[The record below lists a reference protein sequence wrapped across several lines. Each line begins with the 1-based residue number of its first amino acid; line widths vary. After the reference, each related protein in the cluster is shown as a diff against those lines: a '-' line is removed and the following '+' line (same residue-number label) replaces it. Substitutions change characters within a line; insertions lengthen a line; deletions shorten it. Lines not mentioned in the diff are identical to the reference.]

1 MRHRVITSHFTGW
14 VEPSACFSTLSGGSE
29 PLFWLDSGVDAPSG
43 MSCLGVGSRVVTET
57 QGTLHDWPSGALTKE
72 SVFDFL
78 RREQSPGIHC
88 EDESVGFSPGWVG
101 WLGYELHET
110 TVRTGL
116 NRSSRCADAAFL
128 FADRAVVFDHASRT
142 ITIVA
147 LGDSWSGEV
156 AEWKERMVLMLETLG
171 GESASGDRE
180 LCTGDADATQVREPV
195 WAYTDRE
202 YLAMIEDCQQ
212 SIRAGDA
219 YQLCLTTE
227 ATLEAHPDPVD
238 TYLRLRELSPSHH
251 GGFIR
256 IGDVSL
262 LSSSPEKFLTVTTDG
277 VVESQPIKG
286 TRRRGS
292 TSEEDA
298 ALHSELLSSEKERAE
313 NLMIVDLVRNDLSR
327 VCEVGSVTVA
337 SLLVVE
343 SYAQVHQLVST
354 VRGTLSA
361 GRDAVD
367 AVTACFPA
375 GSMTGAP
382 KLSALRILDA
392 LECRPRG
399 IYSGAWGYF
408 GLDGSVDLAMTI
420 RSIVIDSQG
429 VMIGTGGGITAL
441 SVPAEE
447 LEETR
452 IKAAALLRALGLVT
466 L

>member
-1 MRHRVITSHFTGW
+1 MRHRVITSHFSGW

-43 MSCLGVGSRVVTET
+43 MSCLGVGSRVVTEM
-57 QGTLHDWPSGALTKE
+57 QGTLYDWSSGASTKE

-78 RREQSPGIHC
+78 RRVQAPGIHC
-88 EDESVGFSPGWVG
+88 EDESVAFSLGWVG
-101 WLGYELHET
+101 WLGYELHEAT
-110 TVRTGL
+110 MRTGL
-116 NRSSRCADAAFL
+116 NRLSRCADAAFL
-128 FADRAVVFDHASRT
+128 FADRAVVFDHASRSVT
-142 ITIVA
+142 LVA
-147 LGDSWSGEV
+147 LGDSWSGEL
-156 AEWKERMVLMLETLG
+156 AEWKKQMVRMLATLG
-171 GESASGDRE
+171 SESTNGDRE
-180 LCTGDADATQVREPV
+180 PCSGDADATQVGEPV
-195 WAYTDRE
+195 WAYTDGE
-202 YLAMIEDCQQ
+202 YVAMIEDCQQ
-212 SIRAGDA
+212 SIRAGNA

-227 ATLEAHPDPVD
+227 VTLESHPDPVD

-262 LSSSPEKFLTVTTDG
+262 LSSSPEKFLTVTVDG

-327 VCEVGSVTVA
+327 VCEVGSVAVT

-354 VRGTLSA
+354 VRGKIAA
-361 GRDAVD
+361 GFDAVD

-382 KLSALRILDA
+382 KLSALHILDT
-392 LECRPRG
+392 LEQRPRG

-408 GLDGSVDLAMTI
+408 GLDGTVDLAMTI
-420 RSIVIDSQG
+420 RSIVIDSHG
-429 VMIGTGGGITAL
+429 VTIGTGGGITAL
-441 SVPAEE
+441 SVPVEE